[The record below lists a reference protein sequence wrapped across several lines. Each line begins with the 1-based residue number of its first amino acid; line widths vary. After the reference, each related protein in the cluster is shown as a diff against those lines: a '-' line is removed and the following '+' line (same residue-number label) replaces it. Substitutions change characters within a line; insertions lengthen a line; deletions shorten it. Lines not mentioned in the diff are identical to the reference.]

1 MSNNACT
8 RRDFLK
14 AASLFPLALSLQ
26 TTSKAIP
33 KAKELLLYIGTYT
46 TGKSEGIYLYRMNM
60 TTGELKHAG
69 TTKGV
74 VNPSFLAIDGRRRY
88 LYAVNEVDEFGGKK
102 SGAISSF
109 AIDRRSGDLKFLNQ
123 QPSLGAAP
131 CYVSVSANDRFVLV
145 ANYNGGNVSVFP
157 VQHNGE
163 LAPASDLEQHKG
175 TGVNPQ
181 RQEGPHA
188 HCIILDGSNKFA
200 FAADLGLDKIMIYR
214 FDAKT
219 GKLTPH
225 ENPSANLKP
234 GAGPRHFTFHP
245 HGRYAYVINELDST
259 ITAFSYNQAR
269 GILNEMQ
276 TVNTLPADFSGHN
289 DCADI
294 HVTPSGKF
302 LYGSNRGHDSIVVF
316 AINRSTGKLSYVE
329 HVSTQGKTPRNFT
342 LDPAGEF
349 LLAANQESDTIVT
362 FRINPATGKLMPTG
376 HIAEVPSPVCLKL
389 IQPFI

>member
-1 MSNNACT
+1 MSKNAYT

-14 AASLFPLALSLQ
+14 TAAVLPFTLSLQ
-26 TTSKAIP
+26 STAT
-33 KAKELLLYIGTYT
+33 AKQKMKEMLLYIGTYT
-46 TGKSEGIYLYRMNM
+46 SGKSEGIYVYRMNM
-60 TTGELKHAG
+60 DTGELKHSA
-69 TTKGV
+69 TVKGV

-109 AIDRRSGDLKFLNQ
+109 AIDRRSGDLKFLSQ

-131 CYVSVSANDRFVLV
+131 CHVSVSANDRFVLV

-157 VQHNGE
+157 VQQTGE
-163 LAPASDLEQHKG
+163 LAPASDLQQHAG
-175 TGVNPQ
+175 AGINPE

-188 HCIILDGSNKFA
+188 HCIILDRSNRYA

-214 FDAKT
+214 FDAKA

-225 ENPSANLKP
+225 ETPWANLKP

-245 HGRYAYVINELDST
+245 NGKYAYVINELDST
-259 ITAFSYNQAR
+259 ITAFTYDRAR
-269 GILNEMQ
+269 GTLQDVQ
-276 TVNTLPADFSGHN
+276 TVNTLPAGFSGHN

-294 HVTPSGKF
+294 HVSPSGKY
-302 LYGSNRGHDSIVVF
+302 LYGSNRGHDSIAVF
-316 AINRSTGKLSYVE
+316 AIDEGTGKLSYVE

-342 LDPAGEF
+342 LDPTGAF
-349 LLAANQESDTIVT
+349 LLAANQASDTVVT
-362 FRINPATGKLMPTG
+362 FRINPSTGKLTPTG
-376 HIAEVPSPVCLKL
+376 HIADVPSPVCLKL
-389 IQPFI
+389 IQPFA